1 MDRYYV
7 FAFSERTESMKFFDK
22 LRRNGVYSALINTP
36 RIITLGCGL
45 SVRLT
50 AGNYPYAVKVVSSSD
65 YRTFLGAYEIVR
77 SYEGSSVRRVIG

>member
-22 LRRNGVYSALINTP
+22 LRRNGVYSALNNTQ

-50 AGNYPYAVKVVSSSD
+50 AGNYPYAVKLFSSSD